1 MKMEEVIILKID
13 KWKRNSWKCGYYVV
27 GEGRRVIYPL
37 STMEGLALA
46 VPVAQSQLLP
56 FPTAYSNASMI
67 VSSSV
72 TCFQLVIVIVI
83 ACFSRVCLSQTTPWT
98 RVSFS
103 DLVMFAGTGTGTGT
117 GTRRSSS
124 RASHSHRPRQLCEWG
139 FHTAEISEFLCF
151 PRSQGSS
158 QCFSCPRW
166 SHCSTHHRRDASI
179 QAYLPRQGS

>member
-1 MKMEEVIILKID
+1 MNMEEVIILKID

-103 DLVMFAGTGTGTGT
+103 DLVMFSGS
-117 GTRRSSS
+117 RRSSS
-124 RASHSHRPRQLCEWG
+124 RTSHCPRHREFRDRG
-139 FHTAEISEFLCF
+139 FHSAEISEFLCF
-151 PRSQGSS
+151 PWSQGSS

>member
-1 MKMEEVIILKID
+1 MWLL
-13 KWKRNSWKCGYYVV
+13 CGVV
-27 GEGRRVIYPL
+27 GSEVNRREGEL
-37 STMEGLALA
+37 SIRYRPWKDWRYQLRNRNHNSCRFQG
-46 VPVAQSQLLP
+46 QSCPP
-56 FPTAYSNASMI
+56 FPQAQLM
-67 VSSSV
+67 VM
-72 TCFQLVIVIVI
+72 TCFALLQWLSRLTRFQLVFVIVCCCRI
-83 ACFSRVCLSQTTPWT
+83 CLSQTTPWK

-103 DLVMFAGTGTGTGT
+103 HLLMFAGTGTGTGT

-151 PRSQGSS
+151 PWSQGSS